1 MVQFQMNIVTGY
13 MASLDMK
20 RHAQDIGHAGTEL
33 PLNSYVVVVF
43 YIMNKHIVVIG
54 LKMLMDVRS
63 IVSSSF
69 LKKELKFVNKK
80 IKNAIP

>member
-33 PLNSYVVVVF
+33 PLSSYVVVVS

-54 LKMLMDVRS
+54 LKMLMDVKS
-63 IVSSSF
+63 IVSSISS
-69 LKKELKFVNKK
+69 KRN
-80 IKNAIP
+80 